1 MSHLHTFGCSIT
13 QGFALADTIRPLVD
27 DQGVALTD
35 DQVQQQMDNGTIK
48 WEDIHI
54 NQPSKSAWPQQLAD
68 RLNLPVTNHA
78 RRGACF
84 QQIARQCV
92 VAQDTIKPEDVV
104 IVMWTYL
111 SRLSLQW
118 PARTSVP
125 YCNIVDSQ
133 FGWQTVIQGFNKF
146 FGLSPHKDSTP
157 TQDDDIQAYIKQATR
172 QTYLTPMGTF
182 NRYYNSMILQ
192 QTVASALHSTGARII
207 HLSVEPDSCPR
218 QLKVAQQ
225 ELPSTLR
232 EPYVIPDPAEW
243 YTLKV
248 DHRSCDVILDPSIPT
263 APNDMHPSEQHH
275 SNFAEHLY
283 RKYFTESV
291 SKNHS

>member
-13 QGFALADTIRPLVD
+13 QGFALADTIRPILNDKGEPCTDDEVQKQI
-27 DQGVALTD
+27 DQGTV
-35 DQVQQQMDNGTIK
+35 K

-54 NQPSKSAWPQQLAD
+54 NQPSQSAWPQQLANY
-68 RLNLPVTNHA
+68 LQCEVTNHA

-92 VAQDTIKPEDVV
+92 VAMDSIKPEDVV

-133 FGWQTVIQGFNKF
+133 FGWQAVIQGFNKF

-157 TQDDDIQAYIKQATR
+157 TQDDQIQEYIKQATR

-192 QTVASALHSTGARII
+192 QTVASALESTGARII
-207 HLSVEPDSCPR
+207 HLSVEPDSCLR
-218 QLKVAQQ
+218 QLRQAQK

-243 YTLKV
+243 YTVCV
-248 DHRSCDVILDPSIPT
+248 DHQSCDVILDPGIPT

-275 SNFAEHLY
+275 ANFATHVLN
-283 RKYFTESV
+283 KYFTQ
-291 SKNHS
+291 

>member
-13 QGFALADTIRPLVD
+13 QGFALQDTIRPIVD
-27 DQGVALTD
+27 GQGVALTD
-35 DQVQQQMDNGTIK
+35 DQVQQQLDNGTIK

-54 NQPSKSAWPQQLAD
+54 NQPSRSAWPQQLAD

-92 VAQDTIKPEDVV
+92 IAHDTIKPEDVV

-125 YCNIVDSQ
+125 YCNIVDST
-133 FGWQTVIQGFNKF
+133 FGWQTVIQGFNKLM
-146 FGLSPHKDSTP
+146 GLSPHKDSTP
-157 TQDDDIQAYIKQATR
+157 TQDDEIQQYIQQATKH
-172 QTYLTPMGTF
+172 TYLTPMGTF

-192 QTVASALHSTGARII
+192 QSVAPALESTGARII
-207 HLSVEPDSCPR
+207 HLSVEPDSCVR
-218 QLKVAQQ
+218 QLKQAQK
-225 ELPSTLR
+225 ELPHTLR
-232 EPYVIPDPAEW
+232 EHYVIPDPAEW

-248 DHRSCDVILDPSIPT
+248 DHHSCDVILDPSILVGVP
-263 APNDMHPSEQHH
+263 
-275 SNFAEHLY
+275 
-283 RKYFTESV
+283 
-291 SKNHS
+291 

>member
-13 QGFALADTIRPLVD
+13 QGFALPDVVRPARD
-27 DQGVALTD
+27 DKGVPLTNRQIIEQGIHWT
-35 DQVQQQMDNGTIK
+35 
-48 WEDIHI
+48 DIHLY
-54 NQPSKSAWPQQLAD
+54 QPSELAWPQQLGN
-68 RLNLPVTNHA
+68 RLNMPVVNHA

-84 QQIARQCV
+84 QQIARQCT
-92 VAQDTIKPEDVV
+92 VAMDTIKPEDVV

-125 YCNIVDSQ
+125 YCNIVDST

-157 TQDDDIQAYIKQATR
+157 TQDDEIQQYIQQATKH
-172 QTYLTPMGTF
+172 TYLTPMGTF

-192 QTVASALHSTGARII
+192 QSVASALESTGARII
-207 HLSVEPDSCPR
+207 HLSVEPDSCVR
-218 QLKVAQQ
+218 QLKQAQK
-225 ELPSTLR
+225 ELPHTLR

-248 DHRSCDVILDPSIPT
+248 DHHSCDVILDPSIPT

-275 SNFAEHLY
+275 SNFAKHIHD
-283 RKYFTESV
+283 RYFTQ
-291 SKNHS
+291 

>member
-1 MSHLHTFGCSIT
+1 
-13 QGFALADTIRPLVD
+13 
-27 DQGVALTD
+27 
-35 DQVQQQMDNGTIK
+35 
-48 WEDIHI
+48 
-54 NQPSKSAWPQQLAD
+54 
-68 RLNLPVTNHA
+68 
-78 RRGACF
+78 
-84 QQIARQCV
+84 
-92 VAQDTIKPEDVV
+92 VV

-125 YCNIVDSQ
+125 YCNIVDST

-157 TQDDDIQAYIKQATR
+157 TQDDDIQAYIQQATKH
-172 QTYLTPMGTF
+172 TYLTPMGTF

-192 QTVASALHSTGARII
+192 QSVASALESTGARII
-207 HLSVEPDSCPR
+207 HLSVEPDSCLR
-218 QLKVAQQ
+218 QLKVAQK

-243 YTLKV
+243 YTLRV
-248 DHRSCDVILDPSIPT
+248 DHHSCDVILDPSIPT

-275 SNFAEHLY
+275 SNFAEHIHD
-283 RKYFTESV
+283 RYFTQ
-291 SKNHS
+291 

>member
-13 QGFALADTIRPLVD
+13 QGFALPDTIRPIVD

-35 DQVQQQMDNGTIK
+35 DQVQQQIDNGTIK

-54 NQPSKSAWPQQLAD
+54 NEPSKSAWPQQLAD

-125 YCNIVDSQ
+125 YCNIVDST

-157 TQDDDIQAYIKQATR
+157 TQDMT
-172 QTYLTPMGTF
+172 
-182 NRYYNSMILQ
+182 
-192 QTVASALHSTGARII
+192 ASAGT
-207 HLSVEPDSCPR
+207 
-218 QLKVAQQ
+218 
-225 ELPSTLR
+225 
-232 EPYVIPDPAEW
+232 
-243 YTLKV
+243 
-248 DHRSCDVILDPSIPT
+248 
-263 APNDMHPSEQHH
+263 MM
-275 SNFAEHLY
+275 
-283 RKYFTESV
+283 
-291 SKNHS
+291 